1 MAQISRIYPVVLVML
16 IAAAFTVGIAS
27 AAEPNEKVITVSGT
41 GKVTTSPDTVIIS
54 VAVET
59 ENTDSQKAQKE
70 NADKMSQC
78 INALKS
84 IGITDSE
91 MKTTGY
97 SMYSYKSGSDS
108 IFGGDKTI
116 YHVRNTVQIKT
127 SQIDLAGKIIDTA
140 TSNGANNVNSVR
152 FTLSDEKSQEMREQA
167 LKAAVAQA
175 RADADAVASAMGIS
189 IVGVYYVNVDS
200 SYTPMVY
207 AETAMYKNAAMVA
220 GSGMDEAVMRSTPIE
235 SSDVDVTASVSVA
248 YIIR

>member
-16 IAAAFTVGIAS
+16 IAAALTVGIAS

-70 NADKMSQC
+70 NADKMAQC

-97 SMYSYKSGSDS
+97 TMYSYKSSSDS

-116 YHVRNTVQIKT
+116 YHVRNTIQIKT
-127 SQIDLAGKIIDTA
+127 SKIDLAGKIIDTA

-152 FTLSDEKSQEMREQA
+152 FTLSDEKSQEMRDSA

-207 AETAMYKNAAMVA
+207 AETAMYKSAAMA
-220 GSGMDEAVMRSTPIE
+220 TGSMDEAVRATPIE

>member
-70 NADKMSQC
+70 NAEKMAQC
-78 INALKS
+78 IDALKS

-207 AETAMYKNAAMVA
+207 AETAMYKNAAMA
-220 GSGMDEAVMRSTPIE
+220 LGAAEDSMRVTPIE
-235 SSDVDVTASVSVA
+235 SSDVDVTASVSIA

>member
-16 IAAAFTVGIAS
+16 IAAALTVGIAS

-70 NADKMSQC
+70 NADKMAQC

-91 MKTTGY
+91 IKTTGY
-97 SMYSYKSGSDS
+97 TMYSYKSGSDS

-116 YHVRNTVQIKT
+116 YHVRNTIQIKT
-127 SQIDLAGKIIDTA
+127 SKIDLAGKIIDTA

-152 FTLSDEKSQEMREQA
+152 FTLSDEKSQEMRDSA

-189 IVGVYYVNVDS
+189 IVGVYYVNVGS
-200 SYTPMVY
+200 SYTPLVY
-207 AETAMYKNAAMVA
+207 AETAMYKSAAMA
-220 GSGMDEAVMRSTPIE
+220 TGSMDEAVRATPIE

>member
-16 IAAAFTVGIAS
+16 IAAALTVGIAS

-70 NADKMSQC
+70 NADKMAQC

-97 SMYSYKSGSDS
+97 TMYSYKSSSDS

-116 YHVRNTVQIKT
+116 YHVRNTIQIKT
-127 SQIDLAGKIIDTA
+127 SKIDLAGKIIDTA

-152 FTLSDEKSQEMREQA
+152 FTLSDEKSQEMRDSA

-207 AETAMYKNAAMVA
+207 AEAAMYKNAVMAT
-220 GSGMDEAVMRSTPIE
+220 GSMDEAVRATPIE

>member
-16 IAAAFTVGIAS
+16 IAAALTVGIAS

-70 NADKMSQC
+70 NADKMAQC

-91 MKTTGY
+91 IKTTGY
-97 SMYSYKSGSDS
+97 TMYSYKSGSDS

-116 YHVRNTVQIKT
+116 YHVRNTIQIKT
-127 SQIDLAGKIIDTA
+127 SKIDLAGKIIDTA

-152 FTLSDEKSQEMREQA
+152 FTLSDEKSQEMRDSA

-175 RADADAVASAMGIS
+175 RADADAVASAMGLA
-189 IVGVYYVNVDS
+189 IVGVYSVNVGS

-207 AETAMYKNAAMVA
+207 AETAMYKSAAMA
-220 GSGMDEAVMRSTPIE
+220 TGSMDEAVRATPIE

>member
-16 IAAAFTVGIAS
+16 IAAALTVGIAS

-70 NADKMSQC
+70 NADKMAQC

-97 SMYSYKSGSDS
+97 TMYSYKSSSDS
-108 IFGGDKTI
+108 IF
-116 YHVRNTVQIKT
+116 
-127 SQIDLAGKIIDTA
+127 
-140 TSNGANNVNSVR
+140 
-152 FTLSDEKSQEMREQA
+152 F
-167 LKAAVAQA
+167 
-175 RADADAVASAMGIS
+175 
-189 IVGVYYVNVDS
+189 DS
-200 SYTPMVY
+200 SL
-207 AETAMYKNAAMVA
+207 AMRTISSSLTC
-220 GSGMDEAVMRSTPIE
+220 SGTTITRTSRPA
-235 SSDVDVTASVSVA
+235 
-248 YIIR
+248 

>member
-16 IAAAFTVGIAS
+16 IAAALTVGIAS

-70 NADKMSQC
+70 NADKMAQC

-97 SMYSYKSGSDS
+97 TMYSYKSGSDS

-116 YHVRNTVQIKT
+116 YHVRNTIQIKT
-127 SQIDLAGKIIDTA
+127 SKIDLAGKIIDTA

-152 FTLSDEKSQEMREQA
+152 FTLSDEKSQEMRDSA

-189 IVGVYYVNVDS
+189 IVGVYYVNVGS

-207 AETAMYKNAAMVA
+207 AETAMYKSAAMA
-220 GSGMDEAVMRSTPIE
+220 TGSMDEAVRATPIE